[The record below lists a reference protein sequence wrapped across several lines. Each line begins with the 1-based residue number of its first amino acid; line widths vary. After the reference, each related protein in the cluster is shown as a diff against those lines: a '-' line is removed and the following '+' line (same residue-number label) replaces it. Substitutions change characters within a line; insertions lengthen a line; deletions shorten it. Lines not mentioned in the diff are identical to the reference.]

1 MFDFMAT
8 LAQSS
13 LFLQGAVV
21 TLTVSLLGAALGI
34 LFGSVLLFARR
45 SKVAPLRYLAEIYV
59 SVVRGTP
66 LLVQLFL
73 VYYALPSL
81 IGIDLPAFP
90 AGVLALSLNSGAFV
104 SEILRGGLTAIAK
117 GQFEAGLAL
126 GLSRPVIWLRIMLPQ
141 LFRMVLPPLVNEF
154 TILVK
159 ASPLLSV
166 ITIVEL
172 TRTAQNIMNV
182 TYRPIE
188 AFSVAAAFYF
198 VILSTLSGFARA
210 LERRVAVRAA

>member
-1 MFDFMAT
+1 MFDFAAT
-8 LAQSS
+8 LAQSD
-13 LFLQGAVV
+13 LFLQGAAV
-21 TLTVSLLGAALGI
+21 TLAVSLLGAALGI
-34 LFGSVLLFARR
+34 LFGSVLFFARR
-45 SKVAPLRYLAEIYV
+45 SPVAPLRYLAEIYV

-66 LLVQLFL
+66 LLVQIFL

-81 IGIDLPAFP
+81 IGIDLPAFS

-126 GLSRPVIWLRIMLPQ
+126 GLSRLVVWLRIVLPQ
-141 LFRMVLPPLVNEF
+141 LFRMVLPPLVNEL

-198 VILSTLSGFARA
+198 VILSALSGFARA
-210 LERRVAVRAA
+210 LERQVAVRTA

>member
-1 MFDFMAT
+1 MFDFTAT
-8 LAQSS
+8 LAQSN
-13 LFLQGAVV
+13 LFLQGAAV
-21 TLTVSLLGAALGI
+21 TLTVSLLGAALGV
-34 LFGSVLLFARR
+34 LFGSVLFFARR
-45 SKVAPLRYLAEIYV
+45 SSLAPLRYLAEIYV

-66 LLVQLFL
+66 LLVQIFL

-81 IGIDLPAFP
+81 IGVDLPAFS

-126 GLSRPVIWLRIMLPQ
+126 GLPRLVVWLRIVLPQ

-198 VILSTLSGFARA
+198 VILFTLSGFARA